1 MQVDNSLEMLAQKNR
16 EVWHTIIK
24 RWRRARLCPPAFA
37 ALPPSCD
44 TVLSRCT
51 HHSLHLLR
59 NVTQRKREQSFDN
72 ENDQGGAGEAAAAAR
87 PRKNIKSQGFKY
99 DQ

>member
-16 EVWHTIIK
+16 EVC
-24 RWRRARLCPPAFA
+24 RRLNWPPAS
-37 ALPPSCD
+37 ALPLLPSVIVRHCAG
-44 TVLSRCT
+44 VLNSPTTTFALQRK
-51 HHSLHLLR
+51 
-59 NVTQRKREQSFDN
+59 RKREQSFDN
-72 ENDQGGAGEAAAAAR
+72 ENDQGAADETAAAAR